1 MKRFLIL
8 GVLLLLPMPS
18 ESQTTCF
25 RYQGGMVSCDSSHGN
40 TTQVPLSRSQGLFHT
55 DRGIEQYTIMPAPEP
70 SRRESFSSRPIE
82 PLDPLRSLDS
92 HIRRDRLDDPFSDP
106 LTRSLMFGE

>member
-25 RYQGGMVSCDSSHGN
+25 RYQGGIASCDSPQGY
-40 TTQVPLSRSQGLFHT
+40 TTQMPFTRSQGLLQT
-55 DRGIEQYTIMPAPEP
+55 DRAIEPYTIMPAPDP
-70 SRRESFSSRPIE
+70 SRRESFSSRHIE
-82 PLDPLRSLDS
+82 PLEPLPSLDS
-92 HIRRDRLDDPFSDP
+92 RSRRDRLDDPFSDP
-106 LTRSLMFGE
+106 LTRSLLLGE